1 MTCAAPSHAML
12 ALMRP
17 AETPGSVPVLA
28 GNRLERILELKNRIS
43 QASVPRRGR
52 SWGFR
57 DHQHFNWLAG
67 FKWQALHDQ
76 FAMLADRSL
85 SPV

>member
-1 MTCAAPSHAML
+1 ML

-17 AETPGSVPVLA
+17 AESPGSVPVLA
-28 GNRLERILELKNRIS
+28 GNRLERITELEYRIS

-52 SWGFR
+52 SWGLR
-57 DHQHFNWLAG
+57 DHQHFNRLAG
-67 FKWQALHDQ
+67 FKWQSIQNQ
-76 FAMLADRSL
+76 FAMLVDRSL